1 MTDPLFVA
9 DLDTLKAAVRLTGVP
24 PSRTDTLAILNE
36 AILKARLDFNRRLG
50 AQRVAQLAAITYN
63 ENPTTDDEI
72 ARALANQVETN
83 IVYVQL
89 LRKLPN
95 LFMDASGAAQR
106 IWNEEAPFRERG
118 PTTLDKEIHRLENQI
133 EEDMELLSSEE
144 AIPDE
149 TTIKTFDGS
158 RTTAAPRPGD
168 SLRPRILRNNR
179 CRGSIFED

>member
-1 MTDPLFVA
+1 MTNPLFVA
-9 DLDTLKAAVRLTGVP
+9 DIDTLKAAVRLTGVP
-24 PSRTDTLAILNE
+24 ASRTDTLAILNE

-50 AQRVAQLAAITYN
+50 EQRVSFLVGITYN
-63 ENPTTDDEI
+63 ENPTTEDEI
-72 ARALANQVETN
+72 LRALANQVETN

-95 LFMDASGAAQR
+95 VFMDASGGAQR

-133 EEDMELLSSEE
+133 EEDMEVLSLDE

-149 TTIKTFDGS
+149 TTIKTFDG
-158 RTTAAPRPGD
+158 TPTHLGPRPGA
-168 SLRPRILRNNR
+168 SLRPFRNR
-179 CRGSIFED
+179 CRRSIFED

>member
-9 DLDTLKAAVRLTGVP
+9 DLATLKKSVRLSGVP
-24 PSRTDTLAILNE
+24 DSREDTLAILNE

-50 AQRVAQLAAITYN
+50 QQRVSQLAAIAFT
-63 ENPTTDDEI
+63 ENPATEDEI
-72 ARALANQVETN
+72 LRALAGQVETK

-118 PTTLDKEIHRLENQI
+118 PTTLDKEIHRLENEI
-133 EEDMELLSSEE
+133 EEDMEVLAEDE
-144 AIPDE
+144 AMPDE

-158 RTTAAPRPGD
+158 RTTPAPRPGG
-168 SLRPRILRNNR
+168 SLRPIHNR
-179 CRGSIFED
+179 CRRSIFED

>member
-1 MTDPLFVA
+1 VTDPLFVA
-9 DLDTLKAAVRLTGVP
+9 DLDTLKKSVRLSGVP
-24 PSRTDTLAILNE
+24 GSREDTLAILNE

-50 AQRVAQLAAITYN
+50 AQRVAQLSAIAFVD
-63 ENPTTDDEI
+63 NPVSGDEVL
-72 ARALANQVETN
+72 RALANQVETN

-133 EEDMELLSSEE
+133 EEDMEILSAEE
-144 AIPDE
+144 SVPDE
-149 TTIKTFDGS
+149 TSIKTFDGT
-158 RTTAAPRPGD
+158 RLTPAPRPGD
-168 SLRPRILRNNR
+168 SLRTRIRNR